1 MTDQQIQDRSSY
13 GCRIIA
19 PVMLGR
25 TVYRAAFKLLS
36 HWDRT
41 AIDCAK
47 SLETLGMCVKAP
59 PIAPEFSIMRQMVQK
74 DANKVTQL

>member
-1 MTDQQIQDRSSY
+1 
-13 GCRIIA
+13 
-19 PVMLGR
+19 MLGR

-47 SLETLGMCVKAP
+47 SLETLGMCALKTA
-59 PIAPEFSIMRQMVQK
+59 ARAS
-74 DANKVTQL
+74 AT